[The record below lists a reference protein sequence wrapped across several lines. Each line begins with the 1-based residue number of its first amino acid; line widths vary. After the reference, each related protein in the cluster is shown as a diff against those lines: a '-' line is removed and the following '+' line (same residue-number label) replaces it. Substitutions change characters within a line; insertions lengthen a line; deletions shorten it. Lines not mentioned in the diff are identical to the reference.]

1 MKVKYAILGLI
12 IFSLLI
18 LLSIPLMESSAQSD
32 DEAPDFLITLALMAV
47 ADERMDGVLDI
58 ADLANLR
65 DLVDVYYANKRG
77 YDMTIELSETL
88 NQQRTSILKALDKK
102 IYDRYNPRRAR
113 STLFFSLVPGDNVY
127 VRDPND
133 PKILN
138 VDETALHKRIMNI
151 LSGGFE
157 PEQAIIDMLNQR
169 LKQDTPGNLEKGLD
183 GYVAATV
190 DGGDQLVSQD
200 KDTTYDF
207 SAGLSK
213 EAYLEQLG
221 QTKPLVFINNGARDV
236 TVSVEYYAPPEGV
249 AISAPGLNLTVP
261 GENKVTATGFPQGN
275 YTFCAHWQTDLDTDG
290 DGIKDYD
297 RMVTHIWLSSAHPDD
312 PNFAE
317 TVYVNSVGTAT
328 PIGRCDGFLGEA
340 PQTEKLMA
348 EIFMTESDP
357 LVVAEDPDAG
367 DGTATGA
374 DFWDQGDEP
383 DSEDESDPEQETQ
396 PEDEVVPTEENVP
409 TEDPSP
415 GEGGLSLTSEE
426 QLNQGSHQYAISCND
441 PEMQS
446 LMSTNYSWTFT
457 ADGVVGA
464 AGVEG
469 GSFTR
474 VGPNT
479 YQNNYPSTIIFT
491 SSGFIYQTSFSETS
505 SEGVT
510 TTTEINCT
518 ATIQ

>member
-47 ADERMDGVLDI
+47 ADDRMDGVLDR

-65 DLVDVYYANKRG
+65 DLVDQYYSDLP
-77 YDMTIELSETL
+77 Y
-88 NQQRTSILKALDKK
+88 NQMSDQDKTRIRNIGDEIIKQLDKK
-102 IYDRYNPRRAR
+102 IEFQKNR
-113 STLFFSLVPGDNVY
+113 SNLMIRIELFEKMADQAY
-127 VRDPND
+127 QRDPG
-133 PKILN
+133 PFWSK
-138 VDETALHKRIMNI
+138 
-151 LSGGFE
+151 
-157 PEQAIIDMLNQR
+157 PENNPVLDVIAQMGEYRAHPFYKYLLDLRLQQDYENTLKNQ
-169 LKQDTPGNLEKGLD
+169 LD
-183 GYVAATV
+183 GYTATTV

-367 DGTATGA
+367 DGTTTGA

-383 DSEDESDPEQETQ
+383 DSEDESDPEQETP
-396 PEDEVVPTEENVP
+396 PEEEVVPTEENVP

-426 QLNQGSHQYAISCND
+426 QLNQGSHQYAIACND

-457 ADGVVGA
+457 ADGVVGVA
-464 AGVEG
+464 DTVS
-469 GSFTR
+469 SFTR
-474 VGPNT
+474 VAPNT
-479 YQNNYPSTIIFT
+479 YQNNYPTTIIFT
-491 SSGFIYQTSFSETS
+491 SSGFNYLTSFSETS